1 MGKAGL
7 GAKAG
12 VVAGLV
18 YGILDG
24 IFAYVVLVIF
34 KTDVMKVMSTLAAKE
49 TSLGIKVTGA
59 QLYSTDLTLAPV
71 EGIVGGLI
79 IGIIL
84 GIIFAY
90 THNKIPGKNMIIKG
104 EIFGLILWIIFDVL
118 IGAVDIS
125 TYGLTYYIASIAFD
139 IIPLVVFGFILGT
152 LYNKWEVKDTP
163 VTDEEFN
170 KMNSGNL

>member
-1 MGKAGL
+1 MGKAGS

-24 IFAYVVLVIF
+24 IFSYILLVIF
-34 KTDVMKVMSTLAAKE
+34 KADIMKIMTELVPKDAA
-49 TSLGIKVTGA
+49 LGIHVTAA
-59 QLYSTDLTLAPV
+59 QLYSDELAIEPV
-71 EGIVGGLI
+71 EGVIGGLI
-79 IGIIL
+79 IGLIL

-104 EIFGLILWIIFDVL
+104 EIFGIILWIIFNVI
-118 IGAVDIS
+118 IG
-125 TYGLTYYIASIAFD
+125 AFD
-139 IIPLVVFGFILGT
+139 IKAYGITYYMVSIALAIIALVAFGFVLGT
-152 LYNKWEVKDTP
+152 LYNKWGINDVP

-170 KMNSGNL
+170 KTNS